1 MDREGHDGGDGGD
14 GPLGI
19 RGAGAVRVLV
29 LRNPGKRNAIA
40 PGLHEAMRRALDA
53 ARDDPAVGALVLTG
67 ADGYFCSGGDLGVL
81 ATRHALP
88 PAERRA
94 RIENLHGM
102 VRALRDCPKP
112 VVAAVEGGAAGAGMS
127 LALACDL
134 LVAARDARFSVAYA
148 RVGLT
153 PDGGITGFLAAAL
166 PRQLLAEWCLTGD
179 PIGAERLH
187 ALGIANRLAAPGA
200 VEVEAL
206 AIAARLAAGPQRALG
221 RIKALCHAA
230 HGSGLDAQ
238 LDREADAMAESQ
250 ADAEAAEGM
259 AAFRERRAPDFAALR
274 AGPAG

>member
-1 MDREGHDGGDGGD
+1 VAHDDD
-14 GPLGI
+14 FEPLEV
-19 RGAGAVRVLV
+19 RTDGAVRVLI

-40 PGLHEAMRRALDA
+40 PGLHRAMARALDDA
-53 ARDDPAVGALVLTG
+53 CADPAVGALVLTG
-67 ADGYFCSGGDLGVL
+67 ADGYFCSGGDVGML
-81 ATRHALP
+81 ATRRTLP

-102 VRALRDCPKP
+102 VRALCDCPKP

-134 LVAARDARFSVAYA
+134 LVAARDAAFSVAYA

-179 PIGAERLH
+179 RIAAERLH
-187 ALGIANRLAAPGA
+187 ALGIVNRLSAPGA
-200 VEVEAL
+200 AEADAL
-206 AIAARLAAGPQRALG
+206 ALAARLAGGPQRALG

-230 HGSGLDAQ
+230 HGSGLGAQ
-238 LDREADAMAESQ
+238 LDREADAMALSQ
-250 ADAEAAEGM
+250 ADAEAAEGL
-259 AAFRERRAPDFAALR
+259 AAFRERRPADFAALR
-274 AGPAG
+274 AAGDGR